1 MPAEEADPE
10 APDPQEVEDKAVSLL
25 ARREH
30 SRSEL
35 QRKLRQRQ
43 YPESLIAETLELLE
57 QRGYLDNQ
65 RFAEAFIR
73 ERIARGQGPLRITAD
88 LRQRGIDDGTI
99 RLLLEAAE
107 VDWLEQAAAVRERR
121 FGDAPPAGRVEWG
134 RQGRFLAGRGFSAE
148 HVRRVLGDSWRDQ

>member
-1 MPAEEADPE
+1 MRADESGPE
-10 APDPQEVEDKAVSLL
+10 APDPAEIEDKAVRLL

-30 SRSEL
+30 SRKEL

-43 YPESLIAETLELLE
+43 YPESLIADTLELLE

-73 ERIARGQGPLRITAD
+73 ERIGKGHGPLRITAD
-88 LRQRGIDDGTI
+88 LRERGIKDGMI
-99 RLLLEAAE
+99 RALLDAAE
-107 VDWLEQAAAVRERR
+107 VDWQQQAAVVRERR
-121 FGDAPPAGRVEWG
+121 FGTAPPANRTEWG

-148 HVRRVLGDSWRDQ
+148 QVRRVLGDGRGDD